1 MNINININAP
11 GLESAIN
18 ALAQAISQVGRPNR
32 VEVDSSHI
40 SNESLGAPQATIT
53 TGTIE
58 TAPEPTQP
66 IQPDPAPVNTAPAQ
80 PEPTP
85 AQTAPAQS
93 AQPQITLETVRLKL
107 AELAQAGKQQQVK
120 ALITSFGAQ
129 RISDVQPEKYPEL
142 LQKASEL

>member
-18 ALAQAISQVGRPNR
+18 ALAQAISQVGQPNR
-32 VEVDSSHI
+32 VEVDS
-40 SNESLGAPQATIT
+40 EAIT
-53 TGTIE
+53 DAITYGVIPT
-58 TAPEPTQP
+58 TPEPSQP
-66 IQPDPAPVNTAPAQ
+66 IQPDAAPVNTAPAQ
-80 PEPTP
+80 P
-85 AQTAPAQS
+85 